1 MGGNLLTFKVNTYL
15 SLLIITVVGA
25 GATLLI
31 IRVANADPAAVL
43 HVSPTNAALRAALQK
58 AP

>member
-43 HVSPTNAALRAALQK
+43 HVSPANAALRAALQK